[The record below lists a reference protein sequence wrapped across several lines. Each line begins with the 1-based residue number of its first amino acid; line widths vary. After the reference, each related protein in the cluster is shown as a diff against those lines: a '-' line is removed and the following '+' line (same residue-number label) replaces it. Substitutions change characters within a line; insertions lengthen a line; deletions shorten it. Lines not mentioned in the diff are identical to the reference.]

1 MSKELEER
9 KVKSLEKIADSL
21 DALTLW
27 FEEVDKEEWG
37 ERIAW
42 YLDLWKQNYVD
53 PLNKDE

>member
-1 MSKELEER
+1 MSQELEER

-37 ERIAW
+37 SRIAW

>member
-1 MSKELEER
+1 MSQELEER

-37 ERIAW
+37 NRIAW